1 MQRARTMLLLSAMAA
16 TLLVI
21 APAGCGRK
29 TQPPPTIPEA
39 EIEAPVPEPAAE
51 EAASEEAPAAE
62 SVEDEAEQPAAEPAD
77 ALADAQEIPKQ
88 QAPPPSFWARI
99 FTAIKVVAI
108 FIGKLLFVISIPLA
122 IAGTLFG
129 LPGSVLVLVAATL
142 YSALHGWASPP
153 WWVLIVIAVIALAA
167 ELAENALS
175 FVGVKQSGAGNTT
188 GLWVLIGGFIG
199 AVVGGIIAPALAAIG
214 ALAGPI
220 GWVLLSII
228 PPIGLGMLGGYLGGY
243 YYELRQ
249 GKSPEEARNA
259 GWGAL
264 AGRLAGSLTKAL
276 LVAVMGTVVLIA
288 SWGTLF

>member
-1 MQRARTMLLLSAMAA
+1 MQRARMTLLLIAMTA

-21 APAGCGRK
+21 TLAGCGREA
-29 TQPPPTIPEA
+29 QHPPTIPEA
-39 EIEAPVPEPAAE
+39 EVEAPAADQPAE
-51 EAASEEAPAAE
+51 EAPSEEAPAAE
-62 SVEDEAEQPAAEPAD
+62 PAEDDAEPPAAEPPD
-77 ALADAQEIPKQ
+77 ALADAQEIPEQ
-88 QAPPPSFWARI
+88 QAPTPSLWARS

-108 FIGKLLFVISIPLA
+108 FVGKLLFVISIPVA

-153 WWVLIVIAVIALAA
+153 WWVLIVIGAIALAA

-175 FVGVKQSGAGNTT
+175 FVGVKQSGASNTT

-199 AVVGGIIAPALAAIG
+199 AVLGGIIAPPLAAIG
-214 ALAGPI
+214 ALAGPV

-276 LVAVMGTVVLIA
+276 LVAVMGTIVLIA
-288 SWGTLF
+288 SWPTLF